1 MSAVRDRLRDAPLP
15 GEAEAAARSWP
26 VVEAALAERSP
37 SAPRRRM
44 PMRLVLVGALICL
57 ALATAL
63 SPAGAWIGD
72 RFEKKEPARAR
83 PAFAALPPGGSVLA
97 ITRTGAYAVRP
108 DGGARRLGA
117 FSEVGW
123 SPHGWHAVGVDGR
136 RLVAVT
142 PTETTKW
149 TLARPRALHHPAW
162 SLGDGFFVA
171 YLETARSGGATLR
184 VVNGKGDPATSRL
197 LRRRAAPVT
206 PAWRPGRGYV
216 LTYARASGAI
226 ETLDVITGNAL
237 WRARV
242 GAPVRDLAWTRGGR
256 RLVALSSHAV
266 TVLDQRGHV
275 LRTLR
280 LPGVGRELAVHP
292 SGRSAAV
299 AVGGGGR
306 AAAGAGDGGAA
317 RLLDVPLGGGPAKVL
332 FQGNVDGV
340 AWSQDGRWLLVGWRG
355 AGQWL
360 LLGPHG
366 RIRLLHGVTTE
377 LGAAGGFPRVA
388 GWCCED

>member
-15 GEAEAAARSWP
+15 GEAEAATRSWS
-26 VVEAALAERSP
+26 VVEAALGERSP

-72 RFEKKEPARAR
+72 RFEKKEPARGK

-108 DGGARRLGA
+108 DDGGSRNLGA
-117 FSEVGW
+117 VSEVGW
-123 SPHGWHAVGVDGR
+123 SPHGLHAVGVDGR

-142 PTETTKW
+142 PAGTTKW
-149 TLARPRALHHPAW
+149 TLVRPRPLHHPAW

-171 YLETARSGGATLR
+171 YLETVRSGATLR
-184 VVNGKGDPATSRL
+184 VVNGKGDPATNRL

-216 LTYARASGAI
+216 LTYATASGAI
-226 ETLDVITGNAL
+226 ETVDVITGSTL

-242 GAPVRDLAWTRGGR
+242 GAPVRDLAWTRRGR

-266 TVLDQRGHV
+266 TVMDPQGRV

-280 LPGVGRELAVHP
+280 LPGVGRELALHP

-299 AVGGGGR
+299 VVGGG
-306 AAAGAGDGGAA
+306 A

-332 FQGNVDGV
+332 FQGSVDGV
-340 AWSQDGRWLLVGWRG
+340 AGSQNGRWLLVGWRG
-355 AGQWL
+355 ARQWL

-366 RIRLLHGVTTE
+366 RIRPLHGVTTA
-377 LGAAGGFPRVA
+377 LGAKEGFPRVA
-388 GWCCED
+388 GWCCAD

>member
-15 GEAEAAARSWP
+15 REAEAAARSWP

-37 SAPRRRM
+37 SARRRRL
-44 PMRLVLVGALICL
+44 PMKLVLGGTLICL
-57 ALATAL
+57 ALATVL

-72 RFEKKEPARAR
+72 RFEKKEPARAK

-97 ITRTGAYAVRP
+97 LTRTGAYAVRP
-108 DGGARRLGA
+108 DGSARGLGA

-142 PTETTKW
+142 PTGTTKW
-149 TLARPRALHHPAW
+149 TLARRGALHHPAW

-171 YLETARSGGATLR
+171 YLETVRSGATLR
-184 VVNGKGDPATSRL
+184 VVDGKGNPATNRL

-206 PAWRPGRGYV
+206 PAWRHGRGYV
-216 LTYARASGAI
+216 LTYASASGAI
-226 ETLDVITGNAL
+226 ETLDVITGRPL

-242 GAPVRDLAWTRGGR
+242 GAPVRDLAWTRRGR
-256 RLVALSSHAV
+256 RVVALTSHVV
-266 TVLDQRGHV
+266 TVMDRQGHV
-275 LRTLR
+275 LRTVR
-280 LPGVGRELAVHP
+280 LPGVGRELALHP

-299 AVGGGGR
+299 VVGGGSG
-306 AAAGAGDGGAA
+306 AGGGAGDGGAA
-317 RLLDVPLGGGPAKVL
+317 RLLEVPLGGGPAKVL
-332 FQGNVDGV
+332 FQGNVDGI

-366 RIRLLHGVTTE
+366 RIRPLHGVTTE
-377 LGAAGGFPRVA
+377 LGAKGGFPRVA
-388 GWCCED
+388 GWCCAD

>member
-15 GEAEAAARSWP
+15 GEAEAEARSWP
-26 VVEAALAERSP
+26 VVEAALAERTP
-37 SAPRRRM
+37 SAPRRRL

-72 RFEKKEPARAR
+72 RFEKKEPARAK

-97 ITRTGAYAVRP
+97 ITRTGAYAVRS

-136 RLVAVT
+136 RLVAIT
-142 PTETTKW
+142 PTGTTKW

-171 YLETARSGGATLR
+171 YLETVRSGAALR
-184 VVNGKGDPATSRL
+184 VVDGKGNPSTSRL

-216 LTYARASGAI
+216 LTYASASGSI
-226 ETLDVITGNAL
+226 ETLDVITGRAL

-242 GAPVRDLAWTRGGR
+242 GVPVRDLAWTRDGR
-256 RLVALSSHAV
+256 RLVGLSSHAV
-266 TVLDQRGHV
+266 SVLDPQGHV
-275 LRTLR
+275 LRTVR
-280 LPGVGRELAVHP
+280 LPGVGRELALHP
-292 SGRSAAV
+292 SGRNAAV
-299 AVGGGGR
+299 VEGGG
-306 AAAGAGDGGAA
+306 A
-317 RLLDVPLGGGPAKVL
+317 RLLDVPLRGGPAKVL
-332 FQGNVDGV
+332 FQGSVDGA

-360 LLGPHG
+360 LLGPNG
-366 RIRLLHGVTTE
+366 RIRPLHGVTTE

-388 GWCCED
+388 GWCCSD